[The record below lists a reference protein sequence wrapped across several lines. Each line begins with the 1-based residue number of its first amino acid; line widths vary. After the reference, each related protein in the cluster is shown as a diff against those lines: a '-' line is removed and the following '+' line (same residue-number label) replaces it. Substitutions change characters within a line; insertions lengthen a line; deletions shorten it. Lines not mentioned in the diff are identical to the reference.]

1 LEENEFRSIIGV
13 YPNPS
18 DQLLYIQTN
27 GKLNP
32 DKNWKLISSQGSE
45 IWIKPVS
52 MMADL
57 NNVVV
62 HIFDVSMFAQGQYEL
77 IDLSSKGKTRVTFI
91 KN

>member
-1 LEENEFRSIIGV
+1 
-13 YPNPS
+13 
-18 DQLLYIQTN
+18 
-27 GKLNP
+27 
-32 DKNWKLISSQGSE
+32 
-45 IWIKPVS
+45 

-62 HIFDVSMFAQGQYEL
+62 HVFDVSMFAQGQYEL